1 MKQTIRRVISK
12 SSVVGCMGLLST
24 ACIAAY
30 LLISPSS
37 LMAQA
42 ATDKA
47 KRIALGAVSGDPTS
61 QVMIPL
67 FLTPYPPE
75 TPVGSVSATIEY
87 NDKGLTYQRAEK
99 SFLLDG
105 VGGGIDVKVE
115 KDPKDPTKSV
125 IRAEVTTK
133 GEPRKSLREG
143 LLLTLVFKI
152 EPDAPASTTVSL
164 AINQASASNLDSPP
178 KPVQPIVRKNGT
190 IEIVAPEGVPY
201 VGCFFFSH
209 YPGGGWPQCCAR
221 PDLL

>member
-1 MKQTIRRVISK
+1 MKQTVRRVLSK
-12 SSVVGCMGLLST
+12 SSVAGCIGLLST
-24 ACIAAY
+24 ACLTAY
-30 LLISPSS
+30 LLVSPPS
-37 LMAQA
+37 LTAQA
-42 ATDKA
+42 TTDKA
-47 KRIALGAVSGDPTS
+47 TRIALGAVSGPAKS

-87 NDKGLTYQRAEK
+87 KDKGITFQRAEK

-115 KDPKDPTKSV
+115 KDPKDATKSV
-125 IRAEVTTK
+125 IHAEITTK

-152 EPDAPASTTVSL
+152 EPDAPTSTTVSL
-164 AINQASASNLDSPP
+164 AIDKASASNLDSPP
-178 KPVQPIVRKNGT
+178 KPVQPIARKNGT

-209 YPGGGWPQCCAR
+209 
-221 PDLL
+221 

>member
-1 MKQTIRRVISK
+1 MKQNIRRVILK
-12 SSVVGCMGLLST
+12 SSVTGCMGLLGAACIT
-24 ACIAAY
+24 AC
-30 LLISPSS
+30 LLVSPSS

-47 KRIALGAVSGDPTS
+47 TRIALGAVSGPAKS

-75 TPVGSVSATIEY
+75 APVGSVSATIGY
-87 NDKGLTYQRAEK
+87 KDKGITFQRAEK

-105 VGGGIDVKVE
+105 VNGGIDVKVK
-115 KDPKDPTKSV
+115 KDPKDPAKSV
-125 IRAEVTTK
+125 IHAEVTTK

-152 EPDAPASTTVSL
+152 EPDAPTSTTVNL
-164 AINQASASNLDSPP
+164 AIDQASASNLDSPP
-178 KPVQPIVRKNGT
+178 KPVQPIARKNGT

-201 VGCFFFSH
+201 VSCFFFSH
-209 YPGGGWPQCCAR
+209 
-221 PDLL
+221 